1 MAILGYDGLKCLKLS
16 IETLTVTHD
25 LLQIPENPL
34 FQKRTLIYFYICV
47 TISGIIT
54 VNMQW

>member
-1 MAILGYDGLKCLKLS
+1 MKIPWNYPKFLESMKLS

-34 FQKRTLIYFYICV
+34 I
-47 TISGIIT
+47 
-54 VNMQW
+54 